1 MEGAFRFLG
10 RVWRIIQAHAETVK
24 DVKPYHGKEDLPETL
39 KNLRRKTHQTIRKVT
54 EDLEE
59 RFHFNTAIS
68 AIMELVNT
76 LYQFDVN
83 SVESPFKNQILRE
96 TVETI
101 VLLLYPVSPHI
112 TEELWQILGHTASI
126 SKQAWP
132 SYDPEVAKKEEMVIV
147 IQINGKLRSQITVP
161 VNTPEEEIK
170 TLAQNDE
177 RTKQWTEGKK
187 IVKII
192 YVPRK
197 LINMVVQ

>member
-1 MEGAFRFLG
+1 M
-10 RVWRIIQAHAETVK
+10 K
-24 DVKPYHGKEDLPETL
+24 DAKPYHGKEDLPETL
-39 KNLRRKTHQTIRKVT
+39 RNLRRKTHQTIRKVT

-68 AIMELVNT
+68 AIMGLVNT

-83 SVESPFKNQILRE
+83 SVANPFKNQVLRE
-96 TVETI
+96 AMETI

-112 TEELWQILGHTASI
+112 TEELWQILGHTESI
-126 SKQAWP
+126 SKEAWP

-161 VNTPEEEIK
+161 VNTPEQEIK
-170 TLAQNDE
+170 TLTQKDE